1 MEEQSS
7 LVEDLP
13 HIFSESKGEQVRQY
27 LQSLP
32 VTTSTSVGNTAV
44 HPQASQAPVLTTT
57 STPKSTTCG
66 LRASAPSFPTGAVTQ
81 TVYAGHYLEHELSY
95 PTQRELPNSET
106 MSPARNDS
114 VTTRPFTGPSV
125 IMSAVTTPVYQS
137 VHPRGQGHSI
147 GEGWERVASSL
158 ERCMDKLTE
167 ANLEQSTV
175 SKQLFV
181 LGHLSKLSISVFNG
195 DPMQY
200 PVWKS
205 AFNALVDSR
214 PLEPDMKLNLLNQ
227 HVAGKPK
234 QVVEHYLLIGT
245 EDAYQK
251 ARPVLQERYG
261 NCNVVGTDFIN
272 QLEKWP
278 KIIAKEASG
287 LRKISD
293 LWDKVL
299 AARTF
304 HLRLSKGKRE
314 AVSQTTLL
322 SGCQLNNGG
331 TLMVRPVTL
340 PFSSLLNLS
349 ERQQKE
355 QIFRNLKA

>member
-1 MEEQSS
+1 MPVITLNMN
-7 LVEDLP
+7 LVTLL
-13 HIFSESKGEQVRQY
+13 KGNY
-27 LQSLP
+27 LTLK
-32 VTTSTSVGNTAV
+32 
-44 HPQASQAPVLTTT
+44 L
-57 STPKSTTCG
+57 
-66 LRASAPSFPTGAVTQ
+66 
-81 TVYAGHYLEHELSY
+81 
-95 PTQRELPNSET
+95 
-106 MSPARNDS
+106 SPARNDS
-114 VTTRPFTGPSV
+114 VTTRPFTGPSL

-181 LGHLSKLSISVFNG
+181 SGHLSKLSISVFNG

-214 PLEPDMKLNLLNQ
+214 PLELDMKLNLLNQ

-234 QVVEHYLLIGT
+234 QVVEHNLLIGT

-251 ARPVLQERYG
+251 ARPVLQGRYG

-278 KIIAKEASG
+278 KIIAKDASG

-314 AVSQTTLL
+314 AVTQTTLL
-322 SGCQLNNGG
+322 SGCQVENCN
-331 TLMVRPVTL
+331 
-340 PFSSLLNLS
+340 
-349 ERQQKE
+349 
-355 QIFRNLKA
+355 